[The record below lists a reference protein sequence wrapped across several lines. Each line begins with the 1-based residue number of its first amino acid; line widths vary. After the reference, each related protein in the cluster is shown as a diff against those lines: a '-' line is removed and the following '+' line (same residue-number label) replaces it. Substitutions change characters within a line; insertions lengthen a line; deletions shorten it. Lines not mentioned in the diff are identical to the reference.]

1 MRAARKKRLYLIAL
15 MLLGVGVAVML
26 ALNAFNKNLMYFYS
40 PSEVISGKAPG
51 DRAFRIGGLV
61 TDGSV
66 QRLPNGLTTRFI
78 LTDQQKTVSVEY
90 TGILDHRPEGKD
102 GIWVID
108 GKSFSVT
115 DEVDLDEDHGPITA
129 GACVELEMDD
139 GVVKEIAS
147 EAMDKCPP
155 EQK

>member
-1 MRAARKKRLYLIAL
+1 MMHLPYWPFRLIPPAALAALICAC
-15 MLLGVGVAVML
+15 AD
-26 ALNAFNKNLMYFYS
+26 N
-40 PSEVISGKAPG
+40 E
-51 DRAFRIGGLV
+51 
-61 TDGSV
+61 
-66 QRLPNGLTTRFI
+66 
-78 LTDQQKTVSVEY
+78 VEY

-115 DEVDLDEDHGPITA
+115 DEVELDEDHGPIAA

-139 GVVKEIAS
+139 GEVKEIAS
-147 EAMDKCPP
+147 EEMHKCKS